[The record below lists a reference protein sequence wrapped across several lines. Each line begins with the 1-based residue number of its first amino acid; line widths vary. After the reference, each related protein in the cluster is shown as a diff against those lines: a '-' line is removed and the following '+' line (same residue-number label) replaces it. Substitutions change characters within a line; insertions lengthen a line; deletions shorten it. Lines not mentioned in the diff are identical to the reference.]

1 MNSQDRNSL
10 GRGLIKSAPRLKAQL
25 TAFYRWLPTA
35 IDNVREKHLELIFEG
50 DRAIAVGTPF
60 GRLLLEDEFVNRGNQ
75 LVVRVLFCQPPSL
88 LRAHA
93 KVVFAVELY
102 EDLSAY
108 FGQAEPSCEFELDH
122 ITDTWA
128 SRNVLRLAYELAIAC
143 TEPYED
149 IR

>member
-1 MNSQDRNSL
+1 MNDQDRNSL

-25 TAFYRWLPTA
+25 AAFYRWLPTA

-50 DRAIAVGTPF
+50 ERVTAVGTHF
-60 GRLLLEDEFVNRGNQ
+60 GQLLLEEEFVNRGNQ

-93 KVVFAVELY
+93 KVVFAVELH
-102 EDLSAY
+102 EDQTAY
-108 FGQAEPSCEFELDH
+108 FGQTEPSSEFELDH
-122 ITDTWA
+122 INDTWA
-128 SRNVLRLAYELAIAC
+128 SCNVMRLAYELAIAC
-143 TEPYED
+143 TEPYEN